1 MNPRISLFWQHG
13 RGTHF
18 WNLSQGK
25 VHFFLSSQYTGEFV
39 QGQRHG
45 QGKVSFASG
54 ATYEGEW
61 KHDKSHT
68 KVQFQH
74 SELFKV
80 FCHLQMTVH
89 VTQGKFTSADG
100 CVFEGDCV
108 YDQIMAQCLNSNRAL
123 NLLSGKRLHQ
133 FEYARLSLTARATF
147 YICVFSLCLHQ
158 T

>member
-1 MNPRISLFWQHG
+1 MRWINLQQQYVGTWQNGVQVLLCTFYLTTVPGPIDFFHFKVFVTNPRISLFWQHG

-25 VHFFLSSQYTGEFV
+25 GHFFLSSQYTGEFV

-61 KHDKSHT
+61 KHDKNHT

-80 FCHLQMTVH
+80 FCHLQMT
-89 VTQGKFTSADG
+89 TSFSHRENSQAQMG
-100 CVFEGDCV
+100 VFLKETVCT
-108 YDQIMAQCLNSNRAL
+108 I
-123 NLLSGKRLHQ
+123 K
-133 FEYARLSLTARATF
+133 
-147 YICVFSLCLHQ
+147 
-158 T
+158 